1 MKDKIYN
8 EEEKNFHVMQG
19 IWENNN
25 ILFKMIKE
33 DIDHLITQRLLSFLE
48 AHPAIAAMCSK
59 KEFIDNSV
67 DCKQN

>member
-1 MKDKIYN
+1 MKEKIYN

-48 AHPAIAAMCSK
+48 VHPAIDAMCSK
-59 KEFIDNSV
+59 EEFIDIRAE
-67 DCKQN
+67 